1 MLDDE
6 LTESPLEGDFFYN
19 PRADLVAQRERIEH
33 TYWEMIMVMSV
44 DEIKDEIV
52 RVSTEHNA
60 KIADF
65 EEKHTAAMDIAK
77 AHTKD
82 INAAKRAKASALRK
96 LKLALGAAVL
106 DEAD

>member
-6 LTESPLEGDFFYN
+6 HRESPLEGDFFYN

-44 DEIKDEIV
+44 DEIKAEIERV
-52 RVSTEHNA
+52 RAEQ
-60 KIADF
+60 
-65 EEKHTAAMDIAK
+65 AK
-77 AHTKD
+77 AVAD
-82 INAAKRAKASALRK
+82 IEAQREALREQRNALGKGAGKMKTSHAARLRK
-96 LKLALGAAVL
+96 LHAELGAAVL